1 MSKYLNEKHNLIKR
15 LNRIA
20 GQVNG
25 LKGMIEE
32 DRDCSDI
39 IIQLAAVRS
48 ALGQLGILM
57 VEGHMKECVTEAM
70 KKGKSAQLIVA
81 FKKVMKQM
89 MK

>member
-1 MSKYLNEKHNLIKR
+1 MSKNSNEKNNVIKR

-32 DRDCSDI
+32 DRDCSEI

-57 VEGHMKECVTEAM
+57 VEGHMQECVTEAM
-70 KKGKSAQLIVA
+70 KKGKSEQLIES